1 MARVILKE
9 VTKRYGKVTAVENVS
24 VEIGDGEFVTFLGP
38 SGCGKTTTLRLIA
51 GFIRPEHGLILI
63 GERPVTS
70 LKDGTFVPPEERHIG
85 MVFQSYAVW
94 PHMNVAENVGYP
106 LKVRKLGG
114 GERKPRVERAL
125 SMVKLDG
132 MGDRFPHQLSGG
144 QQQRVALARA
154 LVMEP
159 EVMLLDEPLSNLDA
173 KLREEMRFEIKD
185 LQRRVGMTV
194 IYVTHDQVEAMAM
207 SDRVMVMDEGLVHQV
222 GTPMEIYESPV
233 DRFVAD
239 FIGLTNLIPCR
250 IVDRKE
256 GLILLEDGTGE
267 NYAKASIPP
276 DIVSRALISIR
287 PNHIQVSGGGEGF
300 VGEVERK
307 TYLGSLVDFRVR
319 VGDKSVRVQS
329 DSGQSLEVGD
339 KIRLVF
345 NRITLFPMETG
356 SRPSLPQ
363 STSM

>member
-51 GFIRPEHGLILI
+51 GFMRPEHGLILI

-70 LKDGTFVPPEERHIG
+70 LKDGTFVPPEDRHIG

-114 GERKPRVERAL
+114 MERKPRVERAL

-159 EVMLLDEPLSNLDA
+159 EVMLLDPS
-173 KLREEMRFEIKD
+173 
-185 LQRRVGMTV
+185 
-194 IYVTHDQVEAMAM
+194 
-207 SDRVMVMDEGLVHQV
+207 EG
-222 GTPMEIYESPV
+222 
-233 DRFVAD
+233 VARW
-239 FIGLTNLIPCR
+239 TAQ
-250 IVDRKE
+250 
-256 GLILLEDGTGE
+256 LLEQRGLNAPQDRQGRSVFYSTGDV
-267 NYAKASIPP
+267 NYLASMAE
-276 DIVSRALISIR
+276 RLIGE
-287 PNHIQVSGGGEGF
+287 SGMKISARWEEDNG
-300 VGEVERK
+300 VVVEDR
-307 TYLGSLVDFRVR
+307 
-319 VGDKSVRVQS
+319 
-329 DSGQSLEVGD
+329 
-339 KIRLVF
+339 
-345 NRITLFPMETG
+345 
-356 SRPSLPQ
+356 
-363 STSM
+363 